1 MQEYAQELFEVNFGD
16 LIFQLRD
23 IGSEV
28 FFRQCGQLAGFVQL
42 CESVVD
48 GCKQRLCIVAL
59 GGTGIATI
67 FYLVGQSGVLIFASG
82 CAFK

>member
-16 LIFQLRD
+16 LVFQLRD

-59 GGTGIATI
+59 ADGDCNLSTSSDKAAI
-67 FYLVGQSGVLIFASG
+67 LIFASG

>member
-1 MQEYAQELFEVNFGD
+1 MQEYAQELFELNFGD

-42 CESVVD
+42 CECVVD
-48 GCKQRLCIVAL
+48 GCKQRLCIVTLADGDCNL
-59 GGTGIATI
+59 
-67 FYLVGQSGVLIFASG
+67 FYLVRQSGNFDICIRMCL
-82 CAFK
+82 

>member
-16 LIFQLRD
+16 LIFQLRN

-59 GGTGIATI
+59 ADGDCNL
-67 FYLVGQSGVLIFASG
+67 FYLVGQSGDSDICIRMCL
-82 CAFK
+82 